1 MKALWSSQY
10 KSIAPSDFKS
20 TVGRFK
26 IEFAGRDQQDSHE
39 FVSKLLEWLHGDTN
53 RWENCIHT
61 VEGMPKSQLA
71 SVIFKTVTI
80 RVQRPS
86 KEPEQN
92 WKDKMEVK
100 AVLEQYADVN
110 VDQNYMTM
118 MHCNHDDMAIM

>member
-1 MKALWSSQY
+1 M
-10 KSIAPSDFKS
+10 
-20 TVGRFK
+20 
-26 IEFAGRDQQDSHE
+26 
-39 FVSKLLEWLHGDTN
+39 
-53 RWENCIHT
+53 
-61 VEGMPKSQLA
+61 A
-71 SVIFKTVTI
+71 SVIFKTVII

-110 VDQNYMTM
+110 VDQNDMTM